1 MNIIINFKLFKNLD
15 NLMEESKTVI
25 ISARNTKDNEIKL
38 LVEKINPNSK
48 TDDIIFIRG
57 STLCKGEL
65 PEMYFPKVRFCT
77 VYFPPLF
84 LLLIPKCFH

>member
-1 MNIIINFKLFKNLD
+1 MNIIINFKLFKNFD

-84 LLLIPKCFH
+84 CLLISKCFH